1 MKGYYFF
8 VKFRLSHAKLFTRH
22 LCIFLSFKSKT
33 WNKNKEINGNRDEA
47 ACIIK
52 KNWLHLHILEVLD
65 NLGIMLPI
73 S

>member
-1 MKGYYFF
+1 MVIEMK
-8 VKFRLSHAKLFTRH
+8 LHAL
-22 LCIFLSFKSKT
+22 L
-33 WNKNKEINGNRDEA
+33 
-47 ACIIK
+47 K